1 MSQILGKL
9 LTPEQVMVACHSIY
23 VPYQNPLPILNT
35 IFPGRIEHGHLNIVR
50 ALKVLLSSK

>member
-1 MSQILGKL
+1 
-9 LTPEQVMVACHSIY
+9 MVACHSIY